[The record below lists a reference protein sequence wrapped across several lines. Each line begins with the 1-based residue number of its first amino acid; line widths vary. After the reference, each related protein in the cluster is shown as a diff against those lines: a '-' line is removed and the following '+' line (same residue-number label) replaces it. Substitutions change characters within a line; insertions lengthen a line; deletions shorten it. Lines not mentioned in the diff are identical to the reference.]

1 MNNDGEVDA
10 RVMHAGMPVVA
21 GEKWGMNIWIREFA
35 VPLPLHLQQEA
46 ESTLDSTSGV
56 AAKTAEIH

>member
-10 RVMHAGMPVVA
+10 RVLHAGMPVEA

-35 VPLPLHLQQEA
+35 VPLPLHQLQEAEKLQEA
-46 ESTLDSTSGV
+46 ESALDSSGGS
-56 AAKTAEIH
+56 